1 MRMLTLITLLVVFQ
15 VGFGQKIGYIEL
27 DQILSKMESFKK
39 AGEEIN
45 ETASLWESEIE
56 TKFQQVEDLYQNYV
70 MKISVDND
78 VSMKIASQK
87 IQELNG
93 ILKNLEE
100 VRKTFKEPY
109 LDAGRTIDA
118 YAKEIANGYETAKKI
133 LTKAVT
139 EFKEIEEARL
149 RAEEKAKLAKL
160 EEEKKKKVEELEKL
174 ERIQRRLYAML
185 YGGKYHKPDGSTA
198 VSDSRKTPE
207 ECNELTAFV
216 QNKFPLKS
224 FQFYSSEAL
233 EFYTM
238 FKRLIAEHAVNL
250 VKANSEDETIRTQ
263 ALQKIKQTIDV
274 AENLAE
280 NQIDEIEKSIV
291 AQEKIEVSEITAESK
306 EMSKG
311 LRKNILFEI
320 TDHSKVPSVFKV
332 VSETI
337 LRQFIVQNREE
348 ILKNLEENKQIIP
361 GVKLYIEQKYVAH

>member
-1 MRMLTLITLLVVFQ
+1 MNTEIAKKVKELLSEEQQPLVSNQ
-15 VGFGQKIGYIEL
+15 DLEKRLGF
-27 DQILSKMESFKK
+27 FKQDIVK
-39 AGEEIN
+39 
-45 ETASLWESEIE
+45 
-56 TKFQQVEDLYQNYV
+56 YQNYV
-70 MKISVDND
+70 MKISVENE
-78 VSMKIASQK
+78 VSMNIASQK

-93 ILKNLEE
+93 ILKNIEE

-109 LDAGRTIDA
+109 LDAGKLIDI
-118 YAKEIANGYETAKKI
+118 YAKEIVNGYETAKKI
-133 LTKAVT
+133 LTNAVT

-160 EEEKKKKVEELEKL
+160 EEEKKKKVVELEML

-185 YGGKYHKPDGSTA
+185 YGGKYHKPDGSIA
-198 VSDSRKTPE
+198 VSDSCKTPE

-224 FQFYSSEAL
+224 FQFYSSQAL

-238 FKRLIAEHAVNL
+238 FKRLIAEYAVNL
-250 VKANSEDETIRTQ
+250 VKADSDNEAVRLEAI
-263 ALQKIKQTIDV
+263 QKINDSIDV
-274 AENLAE
+274 AESLAE
-280 NQIDEIEKSIV
+280 HQLDKIETAIDAE
-291 AQEKIEVSEITAESK
+291 EKIKTSEITSESK

-320 TDHSKVPSVFKV
+320 TDNNKVPNVFKI

-348 ILKNLEENKQIIP
+348 ILKNLEENKQLIP
-361 GVKLYIEQKYVAH
+361 GVRLYVEQKYVAH